1 MDIQIGCEMMAKL
14 ESKFQAELK
23 KELRERY
30 PGCVVTK
37 NDPSDIQGFPDLTVL
52 HGRLWAELECKR
64 ETKASKRPNQEYYV
78 NKLNNIGFSA
88 FIFPENKAEVLAELD
103 KYFEEFGGETK

>member
-1 MDIQIGCEMMAKL
+1 MMAKL

-37 NDPSDIQGFPDLTVL
+37 NDPSDMQGFPDLTVL

-78 NKLNNIGFSA
+78 NKLNNMGFSA